1 MSDIIYITMALFIR
15 QDDIRTDLQK
25 RISDDLQAKAKKMSK
40 LTDDTDLVEDSEY
53 IKGTKETTSLAWV
66 WALIALAFIAIT
78 AWLIITGLAR

>member
-25 RISDDLQAKAKKMSK
+25 RISDDLQTKAKKLSK

-53 IKGTKETTSLAWV
+53 IKGTKKTTSLAWV
-66 WALIALAFIAIT
+66 WALIVLAFIAIT
-78 AWLIITGLAR
+78 GWLIITGLAR

>member
-25 RISDDLQAKAKKMSK
+25 RISDDLQAKAKKLSK

-53 IKGTKETTSLAWV
+53 IKGTKNTTSLAWV
-66 WALIALAFIAIT
+66 WALIVLAFIAIT
-78 AWLIITGLAR
+78 VWLIITGLAR